1 MIAFPPKKLKYPL
14 VIHPTCHLWLNTCV
28 TSEIR
33 IYATSNRLTTL
44 SYRKE
49 LTNFD
54 SLIMSLFLYA
64 IEVWGC
70 AFQDKYISRF
80 DKFCKHSLRFGY
92 MSKQISFK
100 NIIADRDRSLWN
112 KLNNDPDHCLKD
124 LLPERRRCR
133 SLCNRRHNYI
143 LPQVRTER
151 FKRCF
156 INRCLFKF

>member
-1 MIAFPPKKLKYPL
+1 MDEEKQDEQSWCIRTLPFVYFSCFSEFWGLIGIFPNCCQRQFPF
-14 VIHPTCHLWLNTCV
+14 
-28 TSEIR
+28 R
-33 IYATSNRLTTL
+33 QR
-44 SYRKE
+44 
-49 LTNFD
+49 
-54 SLIMSLFLYA
+54 
-64 IEVWGC
+64 GC

-80 DKFCKHSLRFGY
+80 DKFCKHSLTFGY
-92 MSKQISFK
+92 TSKQISFN

-133 SLCNRRHNYI
+133 SLRNRRHNYI

-156 INRCLFKF
+156 VNRCLFKF